1 MIWAVNGN
9 VYMKILEEKARQGLR
24 QWHVMLTKK
33 HCSSNKFE
41 KCVVSTKT
49 GKPAVYKAR
58 AQGTCWQKDLFA
70 LWQQEVENKA
80 TAHHT
85 HHYFFCLTKRMTGWN
100 HKDLCAPNREKWLA
114 ILTNIYG
121 DLDKL
126 SSNAKRIT

>member
-1 MIWAVNGN
+1 MSCKWKCIYENIGRKGKTRVKTVACNVN
-9 VYMKILEEKARQGLR
+9 
-24 QWHVMLTKK
+24 KK

-80 TAHHT
+80 TAYHT

-100 HKDLCAPNREKWLA
+100 HKDLCVPNREKWLA